1 MSFFTKV
8 ANWFKTHVLN
18 VTWEHSAIVAL
29 NVAAPFIEDLVAMY
43 GSEGQAAD
51 ATAVLNEIKTS
62 LGTATLVLTQI
73 QAGTASG
80 SALDQL
86 KGTLSVVTTALP
98 ALLAAGHIKDADLV
112 AKITNTTNL
121 VVGEVNAVISA
132 IPAA

>member
-1 MSFFTKV
+1 MNFFSK
-8 ANWFKTHVLN
+8 AYSWFKQHVLN
-18 VTWEHSAIVAL
+18 TTWEHSAIVAL
-29 NVAAPFIEDLVAMY
+29 NVAAPFVTDLVAMY

-62 LGTATLVLTQI
+62 LGTATLVLTQL

-80 SALDQL
+80 SALEQL
-86 KGTLSVVTTALP
+86 KGTLGVVATSLP